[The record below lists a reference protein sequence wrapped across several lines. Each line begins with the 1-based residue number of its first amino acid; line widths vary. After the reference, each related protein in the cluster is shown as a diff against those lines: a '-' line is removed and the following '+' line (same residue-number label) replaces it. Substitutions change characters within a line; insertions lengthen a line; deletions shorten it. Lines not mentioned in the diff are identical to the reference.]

1 MRSSTF
7 HIVLGSFLL
16 NGAISAP
23 LKTEA
28 TRELNP
34 TRDTEPSLF
43 KRSSKGND
51 VAASGQVAR
60 KASDDSK
67 RSAELDGLYMMAAH
81 SEDDE
86 PVAEKRNSDVELD
99 GLYMMRYAG
108 DDEPAIE
115 QRESDDTKLDGLYM
129 MGFLVEDEEPAVVVK
144 RDVAD
149 KDGLYMMWILEEDEE
164 PANE

>member
-1 MRSSTF
+1 MQSSTL
-7 HIVLGSFLL
+7 HIVLAFLLL

-34 TRDTEPSLF
+34 TRNAEPSPF
-43 KRSSKGND
+43 KRNSEEND
-51 VAASGQVAR
+51 VASNGQVAR
-60 KASDDSK
+60 KTTDDSK

-99 GLYMMRYAG
+99 GLYMMRHAG

-115 QRESDDTKLDGLYM
+115 QRESDDVKLDGLYM
-129 MGFLVEDEEPAVVVK
+129 MGFLVEDEEPAAMVE
-144 RDVAD
+144 RDAVD
-149 KDGLYMMWILEEDEE
+149 KDGLYMMWAFDTDEE
-164 PANE
+164 PVDE